1 MIKIDPE
8 FQTLIPPLTDDEY
21 QRLEKSILAEGVREC
36 IITWDGTIID
46 GHNRYRI
53 CKKHGLEC
61 PNIERTFKSRDAA
74 KIWIIENQLGRRN
87 LEAGQKAALVIDRDE
102 ARVREQARLRQVQ
115 AGIDFGG
122 DKKSLA
128 YRENRLETQRAQA
141 DFDSTKQHEPN
152 REQGRTAE
160 ILAKQAGVGSATI
173 KRVLKVKR
181 ENQELY
187 DKVRSGEVSTTDA
200 YAQVTGTK
208 KQKATKKSS
217 DTKRICTICGKPI
230 EDGDAYKSRLFNH
243 KKCFEEQR
251 SKQPYKNPDIL
262 LLENVPVYNVKLLM
276 VELMASAKDLRE
288 TWLTSIEINE
298 SMGVVLDSSVKSLL
312 EEAADNLIDTVQTI
326 MEEIEN
332 V

>member
-74 KIWIIENQLGRRN
+74 KVWIIENQLGRRN
-87 LEAGQKAALVIDRDE
+87 LEAGQKAALTIERNE
-102 ARVREQARLRQVQ
+102 AKVREAARLREL
-115 AGIDFGG
+115 AGKRIDPKTNGSEG
-122 DKKSLA
+122 SEKG
-128 YRENRLETQRAQA
+128 T
-141 DFDSTKQHEPN
+141 
-152 REQGRTAE
+152 TAE
-160 ILAKQAGVGSATI
+160 ILAKQAGVGSMTI

-181 ENQELY
+181 ENKELY
-187 DKVRSGEVSTTDA
+187 DKVRSGEVSATDA

-208 KQKATKKSS
+208 KQKKTKPTS
-217 DTKRICTICGKPI
+217 DGKRICVICGKPI
-230 EDGDAYKSRLFNH
+230 DNGDAYQGKENKH
-243 KKCFEEQR
+243 KKCYNKRMAQL
-251 SKQPYKNPDIL
+251 PYKNPDIL

>member
-36 IITWDGTIID
+36 IITWNGTIID

-53 CKKHGLEC
+53 CQEHGLEC
-61 PNIERTFKSRDAA
+61 PSIERTFKSRDAA

-87 LEAGQKAALVIDRDE
+87 LEAGQKAALVIERNE
-102 ARVREQARLRQVQ
+102 AKVREQARLRQVQ
-115 AGIDFGG
+115 SGKEYGRGID
-122 DKKSLA
+122 SSV
-128 YRENRLETQRAQA
+128 NRLGSKEHNLS
-141 DFDSTKQHEPN
+141 DICPDVSDK
-152 REQGRTAE
+152 GRTAE

-200 YAQVTGTK
+200 YAQVTGAK
-208 KQKATKKSS
+208 KQKATEKSS

-298 SMGVVLDSSVKSLL
+298 SIGVVLDSSVKSLL
-312 EEAADNLIDTVQTI
+312 EEATDNLIDTVQTI

>member
-8 FQTLIPPLTDDEY
+8 FQTLIPPLSDDEY

-53 CKKHGLEC
+53 TQEHGLEC
-61 PNIERTFKSRDAA
+61 PNIERKFQSRDAA

-87 LEAGQKAALVIDRDE
+87 LEAGQKAALVIERNE
-102 ARVREQARLRQVQ
+102 AKARESARLRMLSGKQQ
-115 AGIDFGG
+115 DPE
-122 DKKSLA
+122 L
-128 YRENRLETQRAQA
+128 LRAQG
-141 DFDSTKQHEPN
+141 SET
-152 REQGRTAE
+152 GRVAE

-187 DKVRSGEVSTTDA
+187 DKVRSGKVSTTDA

-208 KQKATKKSS
+208 DKKAAKTTSGS
-217 DTKRICTICGKPI
+217 TRICTICGKPI
-230 EDGDAYKSRLFNH
+230 KDGDAYKSRLNNH
-243 KKCFEEQR
+243 KKCYEELR
-251 SKQPYKNPDIL
+251 DSQPYKNPDIL

>member
-21 QRLEKSILAEGVREC
+21 QRLEKSILSEGVREC
-36 IITWDGTIID
+36 IITWDDTIID

-87 LEAGQKAALVIDRDE
+87 LEAGQKAALVIERNE
-102 ARVREQARLRQVQ
+102 AKARESARLRMLSGKQQ
-115 AGIDFGG
+115 DPE
-122 DKKSLA
+122 L
-128 YRENRLETQRAQA
+128 LRAQG
-141 DFDSTKQHEPN
+141 SET
-152 REQGRTAE
+152 GRVAE

-187 DKVRSGEVSTTDA
+187 DKVRIGEVSTTDA

-298 SMGVVLDSSVKSLL
+298 SMGVALDSPIKSLL